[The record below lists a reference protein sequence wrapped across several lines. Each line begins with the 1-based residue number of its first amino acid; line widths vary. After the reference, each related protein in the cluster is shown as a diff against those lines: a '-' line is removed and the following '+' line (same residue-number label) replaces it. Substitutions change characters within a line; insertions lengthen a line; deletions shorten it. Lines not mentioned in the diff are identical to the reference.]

1 MKQIVP
7 SLTTYNKKISTLGA
21 AATLSRK
28 VTVTT
33 AAATYTLP
41 SSKGKKKEFTI
52 VSTSGTAT
60 FGVTAPDT
68 LVGLATVAVNTS
80 GTCKAVG
87 GIWYRTAT

>member
-7 SLTTYNKKISTLGA
+7 SLTTYNKKISAITA

-28 VTVTT
+28 VTTSAGTHAV
-33 AAATYTLP
+33 TLP
-41 SSKGKKKEFTI
+41 SSKGKKKEFTVI
-52 VSTSGTAT
+52 STSGTAT
-60 FGVTAPDT
+60 FTPVSPDT